1 MLYNNA
7 THYSVTMQP
16 AYWGTDAI
24 LHAVSGFKKERI
36 TTMYSGLKHKA
47 S

>member
-1 MLYNNA
+1 MLCNNA

-24 LHAVSGFKKERI
+24 VHAVPGFKKRENN
-36 TTMYSGLKHKA
+36 YNVQCLKHKA

>member
-1 MLYNNA
+1 MIFFMLCNNA

-24 LHAVSGFKKERI
+24 VHAVPGFKKERI
-36 TTMYSGLKHKA
+36 TTMYSV
-47 S
+47 